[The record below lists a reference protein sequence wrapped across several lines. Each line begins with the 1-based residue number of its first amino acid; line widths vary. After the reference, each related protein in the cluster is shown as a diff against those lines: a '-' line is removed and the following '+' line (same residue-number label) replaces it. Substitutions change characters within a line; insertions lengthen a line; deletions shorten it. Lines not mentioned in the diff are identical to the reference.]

1 MRKSL
6 IAVSAL
12 ALLAG
17 PALAEAQGRGRGG
30 GDPHAQHGGQGGG
43 QNGHGPRAERGNRG
57 GGQERQARGNERR
70 VERQAQ
76 RQERRGRQDDEMRG
90 NGRARIEEARDHR
103 HRGSARTDRRAER
116 VIVEQGRRERN
127 GPRLTQRRAVRI
139 EQARDVVRLRWDPE
153 RVAVRGCPP
162 GLARKYNG
170 CLPPGQ
176 ARQLAESQNWYRSW
190 WSVPD
195 RTNYSYDDGYLY
207 RLGGDGR
214 IASFV
219 PLLGG
224 SLWNGAAWPSDYQG
238 YELDP
243 YHTDYYG
250 LNDGLDYRY
259 ADGAIF
265 GVDPSNQL
273 IQSIVALIAGDD
285 WAVGQAMPA
294 GYDLYNV
301 PYDYRD
307 QYADTPDAMYRY
319 ADGYVYEVDPTSRL
333 VEAAIQLIS

>member
-1 MRKSL
+1 MRKVL

-12 ALLAG
+12 ALVTSL
-17 PALAEAQGRGRGG
+17 PALAEAQGQGRGG
-30 GDPHAQHGGQGGG
+30 GGGNPQAGLGQG
-43 QNGHGPRAERGNRG
+43 GPRAERGNG
-57 GGQERQARGNERR
+57 GGQQREVRGNERR
-70 VERQAQ
+70 ADRQAE
-76 RQERRGRQDDEMRG
+76 RQERRGNRDDGRRG
-90 NGRARIEEARDHR
+90 NGRPRIEDLRENPD
-103 HRGSARTDRRAER
+103 RGSARIVDPRPER
-116 VIVEQGRRERN
+116 VLVERGGQGRN
-127 GPRLTQRRAVRI
+127 GPRLTQRRAARV
-139 EQARDVVRLRWDPE
+139 ENGRDVVQLRWDPE

-176 ARQLAESQNWYRSW
+176 ARQLAERQNWYRGWGST
-190 WSVPD
+190 PD
-195 RTNYSYDDGYLY
+195 RVNYSYDDGYLY
-207 RLGGDGR
+207 RLGNDGR

-224 SLWNGAAWPSDYQG
+224 SLWPGAQWPGEYQTAS
-238 YELDP
+238 LNP
-243 YHTDYYG
+243 YHADYFG
-250 LNDGLDYRY
+250 LNDGMDYRV

-265 GVDPSNQL
+265 GVNPSNQL

-285 WAVGQAMPA
+285 WAVGQAMPG

-301 PYDYRD
+301 PSDYRG

-333 VEAAIQLIS
+333 VQAAIQLIS